1 MKLPQILAISLVCSG
16 WASGQ
21 AGGTYTNFIRQV
33 QMPSGVQWDASV
45 APSGEQNSMLSIDLG
60 GARFELWTV
69 LSSPLTSYLLDTRFV
84 AAYLP
89 AAEVTIQ
96 SEDPY
101 TVIPRTR
108 ADRPFQV
115 DVTIAGLLSG
125 PTDPDA
131 SKAVKLL
138 RHVQSYGE
146 KGTGES
152 LDRSQAV
159 LESQVLLDGD
169 GTQTLSYGLT
179 SIPGVDRTKVRGEE
193 RLSVFSLAGDQA
205 PESQLASQ
213 TIQIWPVADA
223 MISGISPNQK
233 IRLELP
239 KLTLTLNDLYPDS
252 RTYAQV
258 YRGSQ
263 RLGVEGT
270 MVPGSS
276 LILNEVQATDRVL
289 LLDDYESIFDG
300 DGVWT
305 MEILTATPF
314 GIDRLAHV
322 TFEIDRTLEL
332 QGTFTTME

>member
-1 MKLPQILAISLVCSG
+1 MKLPQILAISLVCGG

-21 AGGTYTNFIRQV
+21 AGGSYTNFIRQV
-33 QMPSGVQWDASV
+33 EMPSGVQWDASV
-45 APSGEQNSMLSIDLG
+45 EASGEQNSMLPIDLG

-89 AAEVTIQ
+89 TAEVTIQ

-115 DVTIAGLLSG
+115 DVTISGLLSG

-138 RHVQSYGE
+138 RHVQSYAE
-146 KGTGES
+146 KGSGEN
-152 LDRSQAV
+152 LDRSQAA
-159 LESQVLLDGD
+159 LESQVLLHQN
-169 GTQTLSYGLT
+169 GTQTLSFPLT
-179 SIPGVDRTKVRGEE
+179 SISGADRTKVRGEE
-193 RLSVFSLAGDQA
+193 RFSVFSLAADQA

-223 MISGISPNQK
+223 TISGISPNQK

-263 RLGVEGT
+263 RLGEEGIL
-270 MVPGSS
+270 VPGSS
-276 LILNEVQATDRVL
+276 LILNEVRATDRVL
-289 LLDDYESIFDG
+289 LLDDYESVFDG

-314 GIDRLAHV
+314 GIDRLAYV